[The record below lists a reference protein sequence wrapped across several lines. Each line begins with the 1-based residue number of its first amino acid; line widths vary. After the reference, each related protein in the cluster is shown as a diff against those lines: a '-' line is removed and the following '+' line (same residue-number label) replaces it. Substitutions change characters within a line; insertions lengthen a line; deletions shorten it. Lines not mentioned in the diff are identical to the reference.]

1 MMADQDRTGTDEST
15 GVTGPQ
21 TARNPDAEQKEKGV
35 GEKGGGADAAVP
47 QGWEP
52 DEEGKAK

>member
-1 MMADQDRTGTDEST
+1 MAESGREEAS
-15 GVTGPQ
+15 GVEGPQ
-21 TARNPDAEQKEKGV
+21 TPRNPESEEIEEGV
-35 GEKGGGADAAVP
+35 DEKGGGPEGVAVP